1 MNKNDK
7 KYVFKRGQVDPK
19 SIKEFKVYVET
30 TLMDF
35 LMYKMPDMPRTKIK
49 SLLAHHQVA
58 VGGVPVSQ
66 FNYPLVPEDVV
77 TISKKS
83 ITRHERKDLPIIY
96 EDEDIIAINKPSGLL
111 SIASDKEKGRTAY
124 RLISDYVA
132 QFDKK
137 NRIYVV
143 HRLDEDTSGV
153 LIFAKSNA
161 VKEALQNH
169 WQEIV
174 ETRAYYAIVEGKM
187 EKSEDVLKDYLT
199 ENNLHLVYV
208 TKDKQKGKLSITAY
222 KTIAYKE
229 PYSLLDVRLSS
240 GRKNQ
245 IRVQL
250 GHRGHY
256 VVGDDKYG
264 EPSDPIKRLGLHAYR
279 LVLTNPLSGKRY
291 ELETPIPD
299 VFKTL
304 FFKTHAAE
312 RAEAAQAEARKNA
325 KARSR
330 VDDNGWE
337 ATIKKP
343 VKDKKGFQNKGR
355 RKAHR

>member
-7 KYVFKRGQVDPK
+7 KNVPSRRGQVDPR

-35 LMYKMPDMPRTKIK
+35 LIFKMPDMPRTKIK
-49 SLLAHHQVA
+49 SLLTHHQVA

-66 FNYPLVPEDVV
+66 YNYPLVPEDIV

-83 ITRHERKDLPIIY
+83 ITRHERKDLPIIF

-187 EKSEDVLKDYLT
+187 EKDEDVLKDYLA

-208 TKDKQKGKLSITAY
+208 TKDKAKGKLSITAY
-222 KTIAYKE
+222 KTISYKE
-229 PYSLLDVRLSS
+229 PYSLLDVHLSS

-256 VVGDDKYG
+256 VIGDDKYG
-264 EPSDPIKRLGLHAYR
+264 EPADPIKRLGLHAYR

-291 ELETPIPD
+291 VLETPMPD
-299 VFKTL
+299 SFKSL
-304 FFKTHAAE
+304 FFKTHAAQRE
-312 RAEAAQAEARKNA
+312 EAAKKAA
-325 KARSR
+325 KQRAHIDENPRTPKINNRSSGKH
-330 VDDNGWE
+330 DFQKSKQ
-337 ATIKKP
+337 KK
-343 VKDKKGFQNKGR
+343 R
-355 RKAHR
+355 HR

>member
-7 KYVFKRGQVDPK
+7 SKSTRRGQVDPK

-30 TLMDF
+30 TLMEF
-35 LMYKMPDMPRTKIK
+35 LLYKMPEMPRTKVK

-83 ITRHERKDLPIIY
+83 ITRHERKDLPIIF
-96 EDEDIIAINKPSGLL
+96 EDGDIIAINKPSGLL

-187 EKSEDVLKDYLT
+187 EKSEDVLRDYLA

-208 TKDKQKGKLSITAY
+208 TKDRQKGKLSITAY

-229 PYSLLDVRLSS
+229 PYSLLDVHLSS

-256 VVGDDKYG
+256 VIGDDKYG
-264 EPSDPIKRLGLHAYR
+264 EPADPIKRLGLHAYR

-291 ELETPIPD
+291 VLETPMPD
-299 VFKTL
+299 SFKSL

-312 RAEAAQAEARKNA
+312 REEAAKEAEKKAA
-325 KARSR
+325 KSHRR
-330 VDDNGWE
+330 VDADARE
-337 ATIKKP
+337 TKIKKSGSG
-343 VKDKKGFQNKGR
+343 KKYFQNRGK
-355 RKAHR
+355 KAH

>member
-7 KYVFKRGQVDPK
+7 KNTSSRRGQVDPK

-35 LMYKMPDMPRTKIK
+35 LLFKMPELPRTKVK
-49 SLLAHHQVA
+49 SLLTHHQVA

-66 FNYPLVPEDVV
+66 YNYPLVPEDIV

-83 ITRHERKDLPIIY
+83 IAKHERKDLPIIF

-132 QFDKK
+132 QFDRK

-187 EKSEDVLKDYLT
+187 EKDEDVLKDYLM

-208 TKDKQKGKLSITAY
+208 TKDRQKGKLSITAY
-222 KTIAYKE
+222 KTISYKE
-229 PYSLLDVRLSS
+229 PYSLLDVHLSS

-250 GHRGHY
+250 GHRGHH
-256 VVGDDKYG
+256 VIGDDKYG
-264 EPSDPIKRLGLHAYR
+264 EPADPIKRLGLHAYR

-291 ELETPIPD
+291 VLETPMPD
-299 VFKTL
+299 SFKSL
-304 FFKTHAAE
+304 FFKTHAAIRE
-312 RAEAAQAEARKNA
+312 EAAKKEEAKRRREEKRPRSDKNDKRTA
-325 KARSR
+325 SR
-330 VDDNGWE
+330 RDFQ
-337 ATIKKP
+337 
-343 VKDKKGFQNKGR
+343 KKGNK
-355 RKAHR
+355 KAHR

>member
-1 MNKNDK
+1 MNKNEK
-7 KYVFKRGQVDPK
+7 KQPSRRGQVDPK

-30 TLMDF
+30 TLMEF
-35 LMYKMPDMPRTKIK
+35 LLFQMPDMPRTKVK

-66 FNYPLVPEDVV
+66 FNYPLVPEDIV

-83 ITRHERKDLPIIY
+83 ITKRERKDLPIIY

-187 EKSEDVLKDYLT
+187 EKSEDVLKDYLM

-208 TKDKQKGKLSITAY
+208 TRDKQKGKLSITAY

-250 GHRGHY
+250 GARGHH

-264 EPSDPIKRLGLHAYR
+264 EPADPIKRLGLHAYR

-291 ELETPIPD
+291 ELETHMPD
-299 VFKTL
+299 SFKTL
-304 FFKTHAAE
+304 FFQTHAAQRE
-312 RAEAAQAEARKNA
+312 EAAKEAERKARKN
-325 KARSR
+325 RSR
-330 VDDNGWE
+330 VE
-337 ATIKKP
+337 EPKP
-343 VKDKKGFQNKGR
+343 RKSKPAKTGFYQGVKRKKG
-355 RKAHR
+355 RK